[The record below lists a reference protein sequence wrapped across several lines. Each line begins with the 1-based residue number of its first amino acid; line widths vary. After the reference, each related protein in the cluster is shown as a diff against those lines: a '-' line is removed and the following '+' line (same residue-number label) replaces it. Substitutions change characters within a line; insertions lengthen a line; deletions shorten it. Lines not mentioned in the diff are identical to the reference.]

1 LFEGQLESEP
11 PIVGEMI
18 IGMMTMQEQ
27 EIANF
32 LLKLWIFVKEYF
44 KRLNLLSDTL
54 GRNIMH

>member
-1 LFEGQLESEP
+1 M
-11 PIVGEMI
+11 V

-32 LLKLWIFVKEYF
+32 LLKLWIFVKEDF

-54 GRNIMH
+54 GRNVMH

>member
-1 LFEGQLESEP
+1 LFEGQLESGP
-11 PIVGEMI
+11 PITGGMV

-32 LLKLWIFVKEYF
+32 LLKLWIFVKEDF

-54 GRNIMH
+54 GRNVMH